1 MVLFELNYQRLGL
14 INLKCKLQSLV
25 LLVASFSCQAET
37 LSISA
42 AASLAP
48 SLEQAAKLYKSI
60 YADDTLK
67 INYASSSVLARQIQ
81 YGAPADIYLSANK
94 KWIDFLES
102 KNRLL
107 SNSIVPLISNQLVI
121 AKNNHSIS
129 KNISQSCFDQGTTI
143 AMIKTLGSLN
153 QKIAVADMSHVPLG
167 LYSKQVLINSGQFEQ
182 FSENLIPS
190 ANARSALAFVEQEH
204 ANFALLYYS
213 DAINS
218 DMVDIVCIIPS
229 DFHDPINYYIA
240 KVAQPRT
247 PSQDKG
253 RLIDRFY
260 QFIQTSSV
268 KRVFVDNG
276 FLDN

>member
-1 MVLFELNYQRLGL
+1 MVLFELNCQRLGL
-14 INLKCKLQSLV
+14 INLKYKLQGIV
-25 LLVASFSCQAET
+25 LLVASFSIQAET

-48 SLEQAAKLYKSI
+48 SLEQVAKVYESI
-60 YADDTLK
+60 YANDTLK

-81 YGAPADIYLSANK
+81 YGAPTDIYLSANK

-102 KNRLL
+102 KTMIL
-107 SNSIVPLISNQLVI
+107 SNSIAPFISNQLVI
-121 AKNNHSIS
+121 AKSNHSVSRKI
-129 KNISQSCFDQGTTI
+129 NQSCFDQATTI

-153 QKIAVADMSHVPLG
+153 KKIVVADMTHVPLG
-167 LYSKQVLINSGQFEQ
+167 IYSKQVLINSGQFAL
-182 FSENLIPS
+182 FTDKLIPS

-240 KVAQPRT
+240 KVSQPREL
-247 PSQDKG
+247 SQDKD
-253 RLIDRFY
+253 RIIDRFY

>member
-1 MVLFELNYQRLGL
+1 
-14 INLKCKLQSLV
+14 
-25 LLVASFSCQAET
+25 LLVASFSSQAES

-48 SLEQAAKLYKSI
+48 SLEQAAKLYKNI
-60 YADDTLK
+60 YADDIIK

-81 YGAPADIYLSANK
+81 YGAAADIYLSANK

-107 SNSIVPLISNQLVI
+107 SKSIIPLISNQLVI
-121 AKNNHSIS
+121 AKNNHAIS
-129 KNISQSCFDQGTTI
+129 KGISQSCFDQKTTI
-143 AMIKTLGSLN
+143 AMIKTLGSIN
-153 QKIAVADMSHVPLG
+153 QKVVVADMTHVPLG
-167 LYSKQVLINSGQFEQ
+167 IYSKQVLINTGQFEL
-182 FSENLIPS
+182 FTEKLIPS

-204 ANFALLYYS
+204 AKFALLYYS

-229 DFHDPINYYIA
+229 DFHDPINYYLA
-240 KVAQPRT
+240 KVSPT
-247 PSQDKG
+247 SKTSQDKSK
-253 RLIDRFY
+253 LIERFY
-260 QFIQTSSV
+260 QFIQTNSV
-268 KRVFVDNG
+268 KRVFVENG